1 MHCHFALLSIEV
13 LGFIVFKKTKKKG
26 KQREGGLLE
35 SVSRVAGLLKNG
47 NVVFVYANPSM
58 V

>member
-1 MHCHFALLSIEV
+1 MHCHVALLSIEV
-13 LGFIVFKKTKKKG
+13 LGFIVFKKKKKG

-35 SVSRVAGLLKNG
+35 SVSRVAGLVKNG